1 MAGFYNKLD
10 HSCMPYECLLSDSSA
25 SFGALYLIA
34 SYLCRVQAFAFEF
47 LVYISVRIAS
57 SSDSLNRVIL
67 VFVVCAMGNVFC

>member
-1 MAGFYNKLD
+1 
-10 HSCMPYECLLSDSSA
+10 MPYECLLSDSSA

-57 SSDSLNRVIL
+57 SSDPLIGSFWYLLFVQWGMFSVELSLGRAKLNS
-67 VFVVCAMGNVFC
+67 